1 MQMSH
6 THSHHH
12 HEINNYNRSFAIG
25 IALNVIFVVIEVS
38 YGLVADSLALIAD
51 AGHNLSDVMSLM
63 LAWGASHL
71 ATKQPTHKR
80 TYGLRKVTIMASL
93 LSSVLLLLALGGIA
107 WESVERLSSP
117 QPVDGVII
125 IVVAAIGVVINTAT
139 ALLFV
144 KGQKHDLNIRAAYL
158 HMAADA
164 AISLGVVIAGVA
176 IILTGWLWLDP
187 LISLFIVAVI
197 LLGTWHLLRDSIDL
211 AIDAVPQGINIA
223 EIKSYLSGL
232 KNVSS
237 IHDLHVWALSTTET
251 ALTVHLVTSH
261 ESIDNCFLQEI
272 QEYLHQH
279 FNIAHATIQFE
290 NEKGAYNCTLNRE
303 ECKS

>member
-1 MQMSH
+1 MSH

-25 IALNVIFVVIEVS
+25 IALNVIFVIIEVS

-71 ATKQPTHKR
+71 ATKHPTNKR

-93 LSSVLLLLALGGIA
+93 LSAVLLLVALGGIA

-176 IILTGWLWLDP
+176 IMLTGWLWLDP
-187 LISLFIVAVI
+187 LISLFIVVVI
-197 LLGTWHLLRDSIDL
+197 LLGTWHLLRDSINL
-211 AIDAVPQGINIA
+211 SIDAVPQGINVA
-223 EIKSYLSGL
+223 EIKSYLSAL
-232 KNVSS
+232 KNVSD

-251 ALTVHLVTSH
+251 ALTVHLVTNH
-261 ESIDNCFLQEI
+261 ELIDNCFLEEI
-272 QEYLHQH
+272 QEHLHQH
-279 FNIAHATIQFE
+279 FNIAHATIQVE
-290 NEKGAYNCTLNRE
+290 NEKGDYNCALNRE
-303 ECKS
+303 ECKF